1 MERNKGRKCEQ
12 GQCHGKP
19 CTFSELVL
27 NENGGFD
34 YIRGAVNITF
44 GGIDV
49 DDLPGYDPMSY
60 QPWREFRSSHPSIIT
75 CENLL
80 VTRPEY
86 DTLVTIDSV
95 FTYTKY
101 AKYWEK
107 FGENSIMPVSKLSL
121 SSLFRSR
128 SRFSERPAAER
139 LRISPQPFAS
149 TAGTLRDSQTLQNSH
164 LLRPAMR
171 TAPFGMQFRPHLRQ
185 TAALS
190 TATAICFAP

>member
-1 MERNKGRKCEQ
+1 M
-12 GQCHGKP
+12 
-19 CTFSELVL
+19 VL

-107 FGENSIMPVSKLSL
+107 FGENSDLCRFEAFFKQPVSVTVKVLGTSG
-121 SSLFRSR
+121 SGTVEDITATRSHQ
-128 SRFSERPAAER
+128 RP
-139 LRISPQPFAS
+139 
-149 TAGTLRDSQTLQNSH
+149 GTLRDSQILQNSH

-171 TAPFGMQFRPHLRQ
+171 TAPFGMQFRLHLRQ
-185 TAALS
+185 TAALL

>member
-1 MERNKGRKCEQ
+1 MRTRTVLTANLA
-12 GQCHGKP
+12 P
-19 CTFSELVL
+19 FSEFLVDL

-34 YIRGAVNITF
+34 DIRGAVNITF

-49 DDLPGYDPMSY
+49 DSHLPGYDPMSY

-107 FGENSIMPVSKLSL
+107 FGENSDLMPVS
-121 SSLFRSR
+121 
-128 SRFSERPAAER
+128 
-139 LRISPQPFAS
+139 
-149 TAGTLRDSQTLQNSH
+149 
-164 LLRPAMR
+164 
-171 TAPFGMQFRPHLRQ
+171 
-185 TAALS
+185 
-190 TATAICFAP
+190 